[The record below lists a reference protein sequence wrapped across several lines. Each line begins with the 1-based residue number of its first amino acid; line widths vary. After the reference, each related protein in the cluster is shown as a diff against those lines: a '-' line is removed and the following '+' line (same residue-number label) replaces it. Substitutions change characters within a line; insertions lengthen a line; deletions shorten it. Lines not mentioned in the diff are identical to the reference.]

1 MSEAAPL
8 LHEPWPSIER
18 QKFAVTFGMW
28 VFIASEVLFFGGLFL
43 AYTVYRHLDA
53 EAFKAAARETEVIY
67 GATNTA
73 VLLTSSLTM
82 AMAVK
87 ASEEGLRRMTLW
99 CLAATAALG
108 VAFLVIKGFEY
119 HSDLD
124 KGLWPGPNFP
134 LHPAT
139 TQLFWAFYW
148 ISTGVHAVHLT
159 VGIGIVAVVMVQ
171 LKRGTLPVA
180 ATRFE
185 GVALYWHL
193 VDTIWIFLQPM
204 LYLVGRA

>member
-1 MSEAAPL
+1 MSEVSRL
-8 LHEPWPSIER
+8 LHEPWPGVER

-99 CLAATAALG
+99 CLMATAAG
-108 VAFLVIKGFEY
+108 GRAVLVIKGFE
-119 HSDLD
+119 
-124 KGLWPGPNFP
+124 
-134 LHPAT
+134 
-139 TQLFWAFYW
+139 
-148 ISTGVHAVHLT
+148 
-159 VGIGIVAVVMVQ
+159 
-171 LKRGTLPVA
+171 
-180 ATRFE
+180 
-185 GVALYWHL
+185 
-193 VDTIWIFLQPM
+193 
-204 LYLVGRA
+204 

>member
-1 MSEAAPL
+1 MSEVSRL
-8 LHEPWPSIER
+8 LHEPWPSVER
-18 QKFAVTFGMW
+18 QKLAVTFGMW

-99 CLAATAALG
+99 CLTATAALG
-108 VAFLVIKGFEY
+108 LAFLVIKGFEY
-119 HSDLD
+119 KSDLD
-124 KGLWPGPNFP
+124 KGLWPGPGFP
-134 LHPAT
+134 LHPAA

-148 ISTGVHAVHLT
+148 IATGIHAIHLT
-159 VGIGIVAVVMVQ
+159 IGIVIVTVVIFE
-171 LKRGTLPVA
+171 LKRGALPVG

-193 VDTIWIFLQPM
+193 VDTIWIFLLPM
-204 LYLVGRA
+204 LYLIGRS

>member
-1 MSEAAPL
+1 MSEASPL
-8 LHEPWPSIER
+8 FHEPWPSLER

-53 EAFKAAARETEVIY
+53 EAFKTAARETEVIY

-99 CLAATAALG
+99 CLTATAALG

-119 HSDLD
+119 HSDLE
-124 KGLWPGPNFP
+124 KGLWPGPDFP
-134 LHPAT
+134 LHPAA

-159 VGIGIVAVVMVQ
+159 VGIVIVTVVIFE
-171 LKRGTLPVA
+171 LKRGTLPIQ

-193 VDTIWIFLQPM
+193 VDTIWIFLLPM

>member
-1 MSEAAPL
+1 MSEASRV
-8 LHEPWPSIER
+8 LHEPWTSIER
-18 QKFAVTFGMW
+18 QKLAVTFGMW

-53 EAFKAAARETEVIY
+53 EAFKIAARETDVIY

-87 ASEEGLRRMTLW
+87 ASEEGLRRVTLR
-99 CLAATAALG
+99 CLTATAVLG
-108 VAFLVIKGFEY
+108 LAFLVIKGFEY
-119 HSDLD
+119 HSDLE
-124 KGLWPGPNFP
+124 KGLWPGPGFP
-134 LHPAT
+134 LHPAA

-148 ISTGVHAVHLT
+148 IATGIHAIHLT
-159 VGIGIVAVVMVQ
+159 IGIGIVAFVIAE
-171 LKRGTLPVA
+171 LRRGTLPVR

-193 VDTIWIFLQPM
+193 VDTIWIFLLPM
-204 LYLVGRA
+204 LYLIGRS

>member
-1 MSEAAPL
+1 MSEVSSV

-18 QKFAVTFGMW
+18 QRLAVSFGMW

-43 AYTVYRHLDA
+43 AYTIYRHLDA
-53 EAFKAAARETEVIY
+53 ATFTAAARETEVFY
-67 GATNTA
+67 GATNTV

-87 ASEEGLRRMTLW
+87 ASETGLRRMTLW
-99 CLAATAALG
+99 CLTATALLG
-108 VAFLVIKGFEY
+108 VTFLVVKGFEY
-119 HSDLD
+119 HSDLA
-124 KGLWPGPNFP
+124 KGLWPGPHFA

-148 ISTGVHAVHLT
+148 IATGVHAVHLT
-159 VGIGIVAVVMVQ
+159 IGIGLVSFIALQ
-171 LKRGTLPVA
+171 LKRGTLPVE

-185 GVALYWHL
+185 GAALYWHL
-193 VDTIWIFLQPM
+193 VDTIWIILLPM
-204 LYLVGRA
+204 IYLVGRA

>member
-1 MSEAAPL
+1 MSEISRV
-8 LHEPWPSIER
+8 LHEPWPSVER
-18 QKFAVTFGMW
+18 QKLAVTFGMW

-43 AYTVYRHLDA
+43 AYTIYRHLDA
-53 EAFKAAARETEVIY
+53 EAFKIAARETEVVY

-99 CLAATAALG
+99 CLTATAALG
-108 VAFLVIKGFEY
+108 LTFLVIKGFEY
-119 HSDLD
+119 HSDLE
-124 KGLWPGPNFP
+124 KGLWPGPGFP
-134 LHPAT
+134 LHPAA

-148 ISTGVHAVHLT
+148 IATGIHAVHLT
-159 VGIGIVAVVMVQ
+159 VGIGIVAVVTLE
-171 LKRGTLPVA
+171 LKRGALPIA
-180 ATRFE
+180 ATRFD

-193 VDTIWIFLQPM
+193 VDTIWIFLLPM
-204 LYLVGRA
+204 VYLIGRA

>member
-1 MSEAAPL
+1 MSEVSRL
-8 LHEPWPSIER
+8 LHEPWPSVER

-53 EAFKAAARETEVIY
+53 ETFKAAARETEVIY

-99 CLAATAALG
+99 CLMATAALG
-108 VAFLVIKGFEY
+108 LAFLVIKGFEY
-119 HSDLD
+119 KSDLD
-124 KGLWPGPNFP
+124 KGLWPGPGFP
-134 LHPAT
+134 LHPAA

-148 ISTGVHAVHLT
+148 IATGIHAIHLT
-159 VGIGIVAVVMVQ
+159 IGIVIVTVVIFE
-171 LKRGTLPVA
+171 LKRGALPVR

-193 VDTIWIFLQPM
+193 VDTIWIFLLPM
-204 LYLVGRA
+204 LYLIGRS

>member
-1 MSEAAPL
+1 MSDASPL
-8 LHEPWPSIER
+8 LREPWPSLER
-18 QKFAVTFGMW
+18 QKVAVSFGMW

-53 EAFKAAARETEVIY
+53 EAFKAAARETEVFY

-99 CLAATAALG
+99 CLGTTAALG
-108 VAFLVIKGFEY
+108 LAFLVIKGFEY
-119 HSDLD
+119 HSDLE
-124 KGLWPGPNFP
+124 KGLWPGPDFP
-134 LHPAT
+134 LHPAA

-148 ISTGVHAVHLT
+148 IATGIHAVHLT
-159 VGIGIVAVVMVQ
+159 VGIGIVTVIAVQ
-171 LKRGTLPVA
+171 LKRGTLPVE

-193 VDTIWIFLQPM
+193 VDTIWIFLLPM

>member
-99 CLAATAALG
+99 CLAVTAALG

-193 VDTIWIFLQPM
+193 VDTIWIFLLPM

>member
-1 MSEAAPL
+1 VSEVSSV
-8 LHEPWPSIER
+8 LHEPWPTVTR
-18 QKFAVTFGMW
+18 QKAAMTLGMW
-28 VFIASEVLFFGGLFL
+28 AFIASEVMFFGGLFL
-43 AYTVYRHLDA
+43 AYALYRHLDPDT
-53 EAFKAAARETEVIY
+53 FKQAARETEVVY

-87 ASEEGLRRMTLW
+87 ASEEGFRRMTLW
-99 CLAATAALG
+99 CLTATMAFGLT
-108 VAFLVIKGFEY
+108 FLVVKGFEY

-134 LHPAT
+134 LHRAT

-148 ISTGVHAVHLT
+148 IATGVHAIHLSI
-159 VGIGIVAVVMVQ
+159 GIGIVSVVTLR
-171 LKRGTLPVA
+171 LKRGTLPVK
-180 ATRFE
+180 ATTFE

-193 VDTIWIFLQPM
+193 VDTIWVFLLPM
-204 LYLVGRA
+204 LYLVGRS

>member
-1 MSEAAPL
+1 MSEASSL
-8 LHEPWPSIER
+8 LHEPWPSIAR
-18 QKFAVTFGMW
+18 QKMAVSFGMW

-53 EAFKAAARETEVIY
+53 ATFTAAARETEVFY

-87 ASEEGLRRMTLW
+87 ASEAGFRRMTLW
-99 CLAATAALG
+99 CLTVTLALG
-108 VAFLVIKGFEY
+108 ITFLVIKGFEY

-124 KGLWPGPNFP
+124 KGLWPGPHFA

-148 ISTGVHAVHLT
+148 IATGVHAVHLT
-159 VGIGIVAVVMVQ
+159 IGIGIVSVVTLQ
-171 LKRGTLPVA
+171 LKRRTLPVE

-193 VDTIWIFLQPM
+193 VDTIWIFLLPM

>member
-1 MSEAAPL
+1 MSEASRL
-8 LHEPWPSIER
+8 LHEPWPSLER

-99 CLAATAALG
+99 CLTATAALG
-108 VAFLVIKGFEY
+108 LAFLVIKGFEY
-119 HSDLD
+119 KSDLD
-124 KGLWPGPNFP
+124 KGLWPGLGFP
-134 LHPAT
+134 LHPAA

-148 ISTGVHAVHLT
+148 IATGIHAIHLT
-159 VGIGIVAVVMVQ
+159 VGIVIVTVVIFE
-171 LKRGTLPVA
+171 LDRGTLPVR

-193 VDTIWIFLQPM
+193 VDTIWIFLLPM
-204 LYLVGRA
+204 LYLIGRS